1 MRVKISSRYA
11 LVLALVAVF
20 AFFSLTTTTFLTP
33 GNLQSI
39 LVNNFALLAVVSM
52 GMTLAIAAGGID
64 LSVGTAID
72 IASLIFV
79 SAVAAHVAIPLALL
93 GALAGGLLVGAFNA
107 ALIAWLR
114 ITPFLATLGTLFI
127 GQSVQQLS
135 TSGGQP
141 IYLITGHVPPAFRF
155 IGHGT
160 VLGIPF
166 ALIVVAASA
175 AVFVTILGRSLFG
188 RRVEALGAQPGVAW
202 YSGLRVSRDTAWVY
216 VLSGLVCAVAGIVL
230 SCTVRAYVPLSGNAY
245 LLNAIGATFLGTTFS
260 KVGRPNVP
268 GTLLGVL
275 LLNIVANG
283 LLLIGWNFYW
293 QQVGT
298 GVLIF
303 LVLVVSFGGR
313 RQHSARAA

>member
-1 MRVKISSRYA
+1 
-11 LVLALVAVF
+11 
-20 AFFSLTTTTFLTP
+20 
-33 GNLQSI
+33 
-39 LVNNFALLAVVSM
+39 
-52 GMTLAIAAGGID
+52 MTLAIAAGGID

-79 SAVAAHVAIPLALL
+79 SAVAAHVAMPLAVL
-93 GALAGGLLVGAFNA
+93 GGLAGGLLVGAFNA
-107 ALIAWLR
+107 GLIAGLR

-141 IYLITGHVPPAFRF
+141 IYLITGHVPPVFAF

-166 ALIVVAASA
+166 AMIVVGGCAAIFA
-175 AVFVTILGRSLFG
+175 TILGRSLFG

-216 VLSGLVCAVAGIVL
+216 LLGSLVCAIAGILL

-260 KVGRPNVP
+260 RVGRPNVA

-293 QQVGT
+293 QQVGS

-303 LVLVVSFGGR
+303 LVLVVSFGGGR
-313 RQHSARAA
+313 ARSTRAA

>member
-1 MRVKISSRYA
+1 MSSRYA
-11 LVLALVAVF
+11 LVAALVAVF
-20 AFFSLTTTTFLTP
+20 AFFSVATTTFLTP
-33 GNLQSI
+33 GNLESI
-39 LVNNFALLAVVSM
+39 LVNNFALLAIVSL

-79 SAVAAHVAIPLALL
+79 SAVAAHVAMPLAVL
-93 GALAGGLLVGAFNA
+93 GGLAGGLLVGAFNA
-107 ALIAWLR
+107 GLIAGLR

-141 IYLITGHVPPAFRF
+141 IYLITGHVPPVFAF

-166 ALIVVAASA
+166 AMIVVGGCAAIFA
-175 AVFVTILGRSLFG
+175 TILGRSLFG

-216 VLSGLVCAVAGIVL
+216 LLGSLVCAIAGILL

-260 KVGRPNVP
+260 RVGRPNVA

-293 QQVGT
+293 QQVGS

-303 LVLVVSFGGR
+303 LVLVVSFGGGR
-313 RQHSARAA
+313 ARSTRAA